1 MASIT
6 TRKGRRCTAVPKLV
20 QIEQATP
27 VASSSTSTS
36 TPSPSPDSSSL
47 SSTSSTPLSSSISTS
62 TPIPTST
69 PSSISSSIT
78 TESQQPLPENPAEQ
92 ETAPTSTLPT
102 EILPGPT
109 DTGAASPPADTAVL
123 ASPPASAVTDTDG
136 ISSSALL
143 IDTSPTPSPTP
154 SPAQPDAQV
163 SSSADQDNDSALST
177 PSLFNQPV
185 DSSSLTSSVE
195 NTALP
200 TIGTTE
206 ATSSAVE
213 TGASGTELPSTQNTQ
228 KQATGNAITTG
239 QTVAIA
245 AGVVGG
251 IIAISLIAFI
261 IWIWRKRRM
270 HGRRST
276 MLTSMSPITE
286 FRNNEKEPYVISRGS
301 LGPTPLPQ
309 KLWAA
314 AGAKY
319 RRLRGRVG
327 DIVTRSG
334 SPSPSVNLDR
344 GNSQFGLP
352 EPAHSRNASN
362 TGPTTDNGR
371 PVDWWGRLA
380 EDENSNWQIRR
391 EPESNG
397 PPFGFRP
404 ERETGT
410 MQGDTNGN
418 RRRSISVGGE
428 QHFLGGIGLD
438 LDSVDPFSDMNA
450 IGNNAAKTTLPV
462 VSAVNNPFSD
472 SNAVRAPSGVVNGG
486 IPTYVQNARHSRG
499 HSVNVSISRQTSN
512 ASYRTSVGTVG
523 TRRNRFRSDPFDL
536 DRPDLLRS
544 ANSSMD
550 ATAGWASR
558 ASRSSNN
565 TGSVPNIPPK
575 AHMRNESFTSKYSSG
590 VSSMGWG
597 DPGPDVGPAVE
608 RFTPSPDSRLG
619 RQDSDAKSSK
629 SKGSVGKAI

>member
-36 TPSPSPDSSSL
+36 TSESSLL
-47 SSTSSTPLSSSISTS
+47 SSTSSTSLSSSTSTS
-62 TPIPTST
+62 TSTSTSISAST
-69 PSSISSSIT
+69 PSSISSSIA
-78 TESQQPLPENPAEQ
+78 TETQQSLPENPAER
-92 ETAPTSTLPT
+92 ETTPTSTLPT
-102 EILPGPT
+102 EILPGP
-109 DTGAASPPADTAVL
+109 ADTAVS
-123 ASPPASAVTDTDG
+123 ASSPTPAVTDTDG
-136 ISSSALL
+136 VSSSALL

-154 SPAQPDAQV
+154 SPAQPDTQI
-163 SSSADQDNDSALST
+163 SSSADQDNGSALST

-185 DSSSLTSSVE
+185 DSSSFVSAVE
-195 NTALP
+195 STALP
-200 TIGTTE
+200 TIATTE
-206 ATSSAVE
+206 ASSSAVE
-213 TGASGTELPSTQNTQ
+213 TGARGTELPSTQNTQ

-251 IIAISLIAFI
+251 VIAISLIAFI
-261 IWIWRKRRM
+261 IWFWRKRKAQ
-270 HGRRST
+270 GRRST
-276 MLTSMSPITE
+276 MLTSMSPIAE
-286 FRNNEKEPYVISRGS
+286 YRGNEKEPYLISRRS

-309 KLWAA
+309 KLWATV
-314 AGAKY
+314 GAKY

-327 DIVTRSG
+327 YIVTRSG

-352 EPAHSRNASN
+352 EPIHSRNTSN
-362 TGPTTDNGR
+362 TGPTTNNGR
-371 PVDWWGRLA
+371 PVDWWSRLA
-380 EDENSNWQIRR
+380 EDENSNWQIRG
-391 EPESNG
+391 EPENNG
-397 PPFGFRP
+397 PAFGFRP
-404 ERETGT
+404 EREMGSV
-410 MQGDTNGN
+410 QGDANGN
-418 RRRSISVGGE
+418 RRRSVSVGGE

-438 LDSVDPFSDMNA
+438 LDSADPFSDMNV
-450 IGNNAAKTTLPV
+450 IGNNAAKTTSPV

-472 SNAVRAPSGVVNGG
+472 SNAIRAPSGVVNGG
-486 IPTYVQNARHSRG
+486 IATYVQNARHSRG

-558 ASRSSNN
+558 ASRSSNY
-565 TGSVPNIPPK
+565 TESVPSIPQQ
-575 AHMRNESFTSKYSSG
+575 AHMRSESFTSKYSSG

-608 RFTPSPDSRLG
+608 RYTPSPDSRLG
-619 RQDSDAKSSK
+619 RRDSDAKSSK
-629 SKGSVGKAI
+629 SQGSVGKAI

>member
-20 QIEQATP
+20 HIEQATP
-27 VASSSTSTS
+27 AAPSSTSTS
-36 TPSPSPDSSSL
+36 ESSSS
-47 SSTSSTPLSSSISTS
+47 SSTSSSSPSSSISTS
-62 TPIPTST
+62 TSSST
-69 PSSISSSIT
+69 PSSISSSAT
-78 TESQQPLPENPAEQ
+78 TDTQPSLPENPAQQ
-92 ETAPTSTLPT
+92 ETTSTETLPT
-102 EILPGPT
+102 EIFPGSA

-123 ASPPASAVTDTDG
+123 ASSPTSAVTGT
-136 ISSSALL
+136 SSPALL

-154 SPAQPDAQV
+154 SPAQPDTQV
-163 SSSADQDNDSALST
+163 SSSTEQDDDPILST
-177 PSLFNQPV
+177 SSLFNQPA
-185 DSSSLTSSVE
+185 DSSSFTSSVE

-200 TIGTTE
+200 TIG
-206 ATSSAVE
+206 ATQPSSSIVE
-213 TGASGTELPSTQNTQ
+213 TGAKGTELPSTQ

-239 QTVAIA
+239 QTIAIA

-251 IIAISLIAFI
+251 VIAISLIAFI
-261 IWIWRKRRM
+261 IWFWRKRRM

-276 MLTSMSPITE
+276 MLTSMSPIAA
-286 FRNNEKEPYVISRGS
+286 FRGNEKDPYLISRTS

-309 KLWAA
+309 RLWAA
-314 AGAKY
+314 VGARY
-319 RRLRGRVG
+319 RKLRGRVG

-352 EPAHSRNASN
+352 EPAHSRNGSS
-362 TGPTTDNGR
+362 TGPTTNEGR

-391 EPESNG
+391 EPENDG
-397 PPFGFRP
+397 PAFGFRS
-404 ERETGT
+404 ERESEN
-410 MQGDTNGN
+410 MQGRANGN
-418 RRRSISVGGE
+418 LRRSISVGGE

-438 LDSVDPFSDMNA
+438 MDSADPFSDVNA
-450 IGNNAAKTTLPV
+450 IGNNSARVSPLVVPTT
-462 VSAVNNPFSD
+462 NNPFSD
-472 SNAVRAPSGVVNGG
+472 SNAIRAPSGVVNGG
-486 IPTYVQNARHSRG
+486 VATYVHNARHSRG

-565 TGSVPNIPPK
+565 TDRMPNIPQQ
-575 AHMRNESFTSKYSSG
+575 AHTRNESFTSKYSSG
-590 VSSMGWG
+590 VSNMGWG

-608 RFTPSPDSRLG
+608 RYTPSPDSRLE
-619 RQDSDAKSSK
+619 RRDSDAKSGK
-629 SKGSVGKAI
+629 SQGSVGKAM